1 MTHTSQKAVL
11 LLSCPDRIGLVSRI
25 SNFIFERRGN
35 ILDLD
40 EHVDIASGM
49 FFIRVSW
56 SRDDV
61 SITTADLQ
69 GAFSPLALELG
80 ADWKIYVIPE
90 KPRVAVFVSRYDHCL
105 QDLLWRYK
113 TGEFAMEIPLII
125 SNHRDLEDLAA
136 QYSIPF
142 HVFPKTRENKLE
154 QETKE
159 LELLKENRVDTVV
172 LARYMQVLS
181 QRFVDAYPDRII
193 NIHHSFLPAFSGGSP
208 YKQAFERGVKIIGA
222 TSHYVTG
229 ELDEGPI
236 IEQDIIRITH
246 KDTLGDL
253 IRKGRDLE
261 RLVLSRAISSHI
273 DHRVLVNG
281 RKTIIFT

>member
-1 MTHTSQKAVL
+1 VTHTSQKAVL

-56 SRDDV
+56 SRDDF
-61 SITTADLQ
+61 SIVTADLRR
-69 GAFSPLALELG
+69 AFSLLALELG
-80 ADWKIYVIPE
+80 ADWRIYVTPE

-113 TGEFAMEIPLII
+113 TGEFAMEIPVII
-125 SNHRDLEDLAA
+125 SNHPDLEDLAA

-142 HVFPKTRENKLE
+142 HLFSKTSENKLE
-154 QETKE
+154 QETGE
-159 LELLKENRVDTVV
+159 LALLRENRIDTVV

-246 KDTLGDL
+246 KDTPNDL

-261 RLVLSRAISSHI
+261 RLVLSRALGSHI

-281 RKTIIFT
+281 RKTIIFN